1 MRLQNCSWIN
11 RKIILSAHLKFVPFH
26 TYLLDLVF
34 LDIYCSG
41 LQTVLDSQHQQSSAD
56 LSKKTDRMKVNWNGS
71 FSNRHTRIP
80 EHAYWMHTSQHPDMN
95 ECIHPYVHTSN
106 ATCIY
111 AYVYANMYILTYSR
125 TRRWQKFQKVEYI
138 YEIQKNMCL

>member
-56 LSKKTDRMKVNWNGS
+56 LSKKNGS
-71 FSNRHTRIP
+71 DEGELERFLLKPAYAYTR
-80 EHAYWMHTSQHPDMN
+80 
-95 ECIHPYVHTSN
+95 
-106 ATCIY
+106 TCILN
-111 AYVYANMYILTYSR
+111 AYVPTSR
-125 TRRWQKFQKVEYI
+125 HE
-138 YEIQKNMCL
+138 